1 VKAEIIS
8 IGTELLLGEI
18 TDTNAAFLAS
28 QLPSL
33 GIDLYWISQVGDNQT
48 RLVEVLRRAW
58 QRSDIVL
65 TTGGLGPTG
74 DDLTREAIAE
84 MLGEKLEVEPT
95 LADEL
100 RQFFTRRNREMP
112 VSNLKQA
119 TLIHSATALHNSRGT
134 APGWWVERDKR
145 ILIAM
150 PGPPIE
156 MQQMWN
162 NDILPRLRLVCSGEL
177 ILSRTLKM
185 FGLGEAKVGELVSSL
200 LSSANPTLGIYA
212 KFDGIHLRLTAKAQ
226 SQKQAEE
233 MIALS
238 EASIRE
244 VLGEYIWGADNDTLE
259 ALVGN
264 LLVKKAL
271 SLATMESC
279 TGGLLASTIT
289 DVSGSSAYFKGGL
302 VAYSNEAKI
311 TYGVTPELISNYGA
325 ISSEVAEAMAEAVK
339 LRFGAD
345 IGVST
350 TGVADPIEIED
361 KSADVVY
368 IGIDCAK
375 NKKVFELGYLG
386 DRTRMKRRVTSAT
399 FFELRK
405 MLLALD

>member
-1 VKAEIIS
+1 MKAEIIS

-84 MLGEKLEVEPT
+84 MLGEKLEVAPT

-100 RQFFTRRNREMP
+100 RQFFARRNREMP

-134 APGWWVERDKR
+134 APGWWVEREGH

-361 KSADVVY
+361 KSADAVY

>member
-1 VKAEIIS
+1 MKAEIIS
-8 IGTELLLGEI
+8 VGTELLLGEI
-18 TDTNAAFLAS
+18 TDINAPFLAS
-28 QLPSL
+28 QLSPL
-33 GIDLYWISQVGDNQT
+33 GIDLYWISQVGDNQA

-84 MLGEKLEVEPT
+84 MLGEKLDVEPN

-100 RQFFTRRNREMP
+100 RQFFAQRNLEMP

-119 TLIHSATALHNSRGT
+119 TLIPSATALHNNQGT
-134 APGWWVERDKR
+134 APGWWVERGGH

-150 PGPPIE
+150 PGPPSE

-162 NDILPRLRLVCSGEL
+162 NDILPRLRLICPGE
-177 ILSRTLKM
+177 IIFSKTLKT

-200 LSSANPTLGIYA
+200 LSSANPTLGVYA
-212 KFDGIHLRLTAKAQ
+212 KIDGIHLRFTAKAQ

-233 MIALS
+233 MIVLS
-238 EASIRE
+238 EASVRAI
-244 VLGEYIWGADNDTLE
+244 LGEYIWGADNDTLE
-259 ALVGN
+259 AVVGN
-264 LLVKKAL
+264 LLVEKAL

-302 VAYSNEAKI
+302 VTYSNEAKI
-311 TYGVTPELISNYGA
+311 AYGVAPKLISDYGA
-325 ISSEVAEAMAEAVK
+325 VSPEVTQAMAEAVR
-339 LRFGAD
+339 LHFRAD

-350 TGVADPIEIED
+350 TGVAGPIDMED
-361 KSADVVY
+361 KPAGMAYVS
-368 IGIDCAK
+368 IDCAK
-375 NKKVFELGYLG
+375 SKRVFGSSYPG
-386 DRTRMKRRVTSAT
+386 NRIQVKRYVTSAV

-405 MLLALD
+405 ILLALD

>member
-1 VKAEIIS
+1 MKAEIIS

-18 TDTNAAFLAS
+18 TDTNAVFLAN
-28 QLPSL
+28 QLPPL
-33 GIDLYWISQVGDNQT
+33 GIDLYWISQVGDNQA
-48 RLVEVLRRAW
+48 RLVEVLKRAW

-84 MLGEKLEVEPT
+84 MLGEKLEVESA
-95 LADEL
+95 LANEL
-100 RQFFTRRNREMP
+100 RQFFALRNREMP

-119 TLIHSATALHNSRGT
+119 TLIPSATALHNNCGT
-134 APGWWVERDKR
+134 APGWWVERDGHT
-145 ILIAM
+145 LIAM

-162 NDILPRLRLVCSGEL
+162 SDILPQLKLTCSGEL
-177 ILSRTLKM
+177 ILSRTIKM

-200 LSSANPTLGIYA
+200 ISSANPTLGIYA
-212 KFDGIHLRLTAKAQ
+212 KADGIHLRLTAKAK
-226 SQKQAEE
+226 SPKQAEE

-244 VLGEYIWGADNDTLE
+244 ILGEYIWGADNDTLE
-259 ALVGN
+259 ALVGSM
-264 LLVKKAL
+264 LLEKTL

-289 DVSGSSAYFKGGL
+289 DASGSSAYFKGGL
-302 VAYSNEAKI
+302 VTCSNEAKI
-311 TYGVTPELISNYGA
+311 VNGVSPKVISDYDA
-325 ISSEVAEAMAEAVK
+325 ASSEVAQAMAEAVR
-339 LRFGAD
+339 LRFEAD

-361 KSADVVY
+361 KSTDTVY
-368 IGIDCAK
+368 IGIDCAN

-386 DRTRMKRRVTSAT
+386 DRTRMRRRVTNAT
-399 FFELRK
+399 LFELRK
-405 MLLALD
+405 ILLALD